1 MPEAPYQSLTGRG
14 FQEVIFFVEIW
25 NKSGMIIG
33 IVLMN
38 VLRKNG
44 AKNII
49 LILVK
54 FEKNKIFNAST
65 CGDNCAKWLLKIAEK
80 EDRTINLRHLMKFG
94 ETPFEIRILNTNQ
107 IVHTMD
113 ELVSIAGEFV

>member
-1 MPEAPYQSLTGRG
+1 
-14 FQEVIFFVEIW
+14 
-25 NKSGMIIG
+25 MIIET
-33 IVLMN
+33 VPMN

-65 CGDNCAKWLLKIAEK
+65 CGDICWKM
-80 EDRTINLRHLMKFG
+80 R
-94 ETPFEIRILNTNQ
+94 
-107 IVHTMD
+107 
-113 ELVSIAGEFV
+113 

>member
-1 MPEAPYQSLTGRG
+1 MPEAPYQSLTDRG

-25 NKSGMIIG
+25 NKSGMIIET
-33 IVLMN
+33 VPMN

-65 CGDNCAKWLLKIAEK
+65 CGDICWKM
-80 EDRTINLRHLMKFG
+80 R
-94 ETPFEIRILNTNQ
+94 
-107 IVHTMD
+107 
-113 ELVSIAGEFV
+113 